1 MKSSHLQTTGLETV
15 ICYVAIFSQ
24 ILTINIGVSGGN
36 TMIMNL
42 WGEKTGPPMSVAHF
56 GFGVGAI
63 IAPQLARNFL
73 SPGISIQLEDVTTI
87 ATVVDNGRIEIP
99 YGIVAS
105 LAFLLAVFLLV
116 FFVHGPP
123 EGFLERQGSKLSVK
137 AMTKMLAPSSCT
149 RGDTFYGSVVFLLL
163 FLYFIQSAGVEGA
176 MGG

>member
-1 MKSSHLQTTGLETV
+1 MLQVPTLNTD
-15 ICYVAIFSQ
+15 
-24 ILTINIGVSGGN
+24 VSGGN

-42 WGEKTGPPMSVAHF
+42 WGEKTGPPMSAAHF

-73 SPGISIQLEDVTTI
+73 SPGVSIRPEDAVTTV
-87 ATVVDNGRIEIP
+87 ATNTSTVVDNGRIEIP

-105 LAFLLAVFLLV
+105 LAFLLAAFLLV

-123 EGFLERQGSKLSVK
+123 EGFLERQDSKLSVK
-137 AMTKMLAPSSCT
+137 AMTKMVSPSSCT